1 MKNLLNVEEINKNEL
16 MIINGGTLPRL
27 DGYIATVSRAG
38 LEIAEGV
45 LTYSAGFLT
54 GFVNGWIN

>member
-45 LTYSAGFLT
+45 HSAGFLT